1 MEKLALKDTE
11 KPFLDHL
18 EDLRGL
24 ILKCAGAIGAG
35 ALLGISGIGT
45 VMEILRRPLM
55 QVQGEG
61 VGGQTGTLLA
71 LQVTDPMTVTL
82 QIGLGAGLLLSLP
95 VVLYLVGAYL
105 LPALDPRERRMLLPA
120 FLAGAFLFLLG
131 VAFCY
136 FLVLPQALAFFQNFN
151 RWLGLETSWT
161 MASYTDFV
169 LQMLVGFGL
178 SFELPLVMILLARLG
193 ILQRATVI
201 EHRRQAAVVL
211 LVLAACVTPTSDPFN
226 LGLMFV
232 PLYGLFELGL
242 AGMGWAEKKAS
253 LASAPESS

>member
-1 MEKLALKDTE
+1 MKDSE

-18 EDLRGL
+18 EDLRSL

-35 ALLGISGIGT
+35 AVLGVSGIGT

-55 QVQGEG
+55 LAQGENA
-61 VGGQTGTLLA
+61 VAAPSTLLA

-82 QIGLGAGLLLSLP
+82 QIGLGAGLLLALP
-95 VVLYLVGAYL
+95 LVLFFVGEYL
-105 LPALDPRERRMLLPA
+105 LPALEPRERKLLVPT
-120 FLAGAFLFLLG
+120 FLTGAVLFILG
-131 VAFCY
+131 SSFCY
-136 FLVLPQALAFFQNFN
+136 FFVLPRALAFFQSFN

-178 SFELPLVMILLARLG
+178 SFELPLVMVILARLG
-193 ILQRATVI
+193 ILQRAAVA
-201 EHRRQAAVVL
+201 EHRRHAVVVL
-211 LVLAACVTPTSDPFN
+211 LMLAACVTPTSDPFN
-226 LGLMFV
+226 LALMFV

-242 AGMGWAEKKAS
+242 AGMGWAEKKVA
-253 LASAPESS
+253 LATPGNLP